1 MGPAGFPRQTVFAE
15 KLPRTSTGGAVEVGR
30 CGIMRGM
37 KRFLGW
43 CARHAWVV
51 AMGAAF
57 FAISAMTPLMA
68 DDYLNIEV
76 FYREAPLAP
85 GQFPTWGTYLG
96 VPDFWGHLL
105 RTTWEH
111 WAGLSTCVSDNTG
124 RFLAAFLLRFVTPM
138 PHWFFVLLNV
148 TMWLLFT
155 WLAWRVTGLSRRWW
169 PAVAAALVVFSLST
183 EACFWVAGVCNYVWP
198 ATLLLALTVLFLRPR
213 LGESVFAWRNAWMA
227 VLLPLGFLAAGGHEL
242 FAIPICFGLTV
253 YWLREI
259 VRGRFAI
266 NGRLLLTVGFGMGA
280 LAVVFSPAIM
290 GRAKEAWRFST
301 GFDGVWIF
309 PLRWGIAFCRSCGEN
324 PLLIGVVVLAA
335 VALLTRRVRLSARA
349 WWLTIFCFFAAV
361 TTVVLTDGAGRNG
374 WVLTVFGTLA
384 AGAMAPSVRWGRVR
398 AWVTPVLAA
407 LAVMTFAVT
416 TVMLVR
422 KNREAEAM
430 TADWLASPDGVTRML
445 TTKAPMGLAWFDR
458 SWPLWILLE
467 WGSGGTYNND
477 SLARFLGGERWQTL
491 DEQVWENLYLRD
503 LVCRPENRLPNC
515 AGEWYAHPT
524 LDFLVSPMPREGAV
538 ACWRLRAKPTY
549 RDVPPFTLWDR
560 LYTKFI
566 DRSERVSFSEVA
578 PGHEMVMNRDL
589 FGCVLETP
597 HGRYV
602 VIRHNHHIP
611 REKLVS
617 IEVIADE

>member
-1 MGPAGFPRQTVFAE
+1 
-15 KLPRTSTGGAVEVGR
+15 
-30 CGIMRGM
+30 
-37 KRFLGW
+37 
-43 CARHAWVV
+43 
-51 AMGAAF
+51 MGAAF
-57 FAISAMTPLMA
+57 FAISAMTPLLA
-68 DDYLNIEV
+68 DDYLNIEI

-227 VLLPLGFLAAGGHEL
+227 VLLPLGFVAAGGHEL
-242 FAIPICFGLTV
+242 FAIPICLGLTV

-324 PLLIGVVVLAA
+324 PLLIGGVVLAA
-335 VALLTRRVRLSARA
+335 MALLTRRVRLSARA

-361 TTVVLTDGAGRNG
+361 TTVVLTDKD
-374 WVLTVFGTLA
+374 FH
-384 AGAMAPSVRWGRVR
+384 
-398 AWVTPVLAA
+398 
-407 LAVMTFAVT
+407 TFFNV
-416 TVMLVR
+416 
-422 KNREAEAM
+422 
-430 TADWLASPDGVTRML
+430 
-445 TTKAPMGLAWFDR
+445 
-458 SWPLWILLE
+458 
-467 WGSGGTYNND
+467 
-477 SLARFLGGERWQTL
+477 
-491 DEQVWENLYLRD
+491 
-503 LVCRPENRLPNC
+503 
-515 AGEWYAHPT
+515 
-524 LDFLVSPMPREGAV
+524 
-538 ACWRLRAKPTY
+538 
-549 RDVPPFTLWDR
+549 
-560 LYTKFI
+560 
-566 DRSERVSFSEVA
+566 
-578 PGHEMVMNRDL
+578 
-589 FGCVLETP
+589 
-597 HGRYV
+597 
-602 VIRHNHHIP
+602 
-611 REKLVS
+611 
-617 IEVIADE
+617 

>member
-1 MGPAGFPRQTVFAE
+1 MQ
-15 KLPRTSTGGAVEVGR
+15 
-30 CGIMRGM
+30 GM

-57 FAISAMTPLMA
+57 FAISAMTPLLA
-68 DDYLNIEV
+68 DDYLNIEI

-227 VLLPLGFLAAGGHEL
+227 VLLPLGFVAAGGHEL
-242 FAIPICFGLTV
+242 FAIPICLGLTV

-266 NGRLLLTVGFGMGA
+266 NGRLLLTIGFGLGA

-290 GRAKEAWRFST
+290 DRAKEAWRFST

-309 PLRWGIAFCRSCGEN
+309 PLRWGIAFFRSCGEN
-324 PLLIGVVVLAA
+324 PLLIGGVVLAA
-335 VALLTRRVRLSARA
+335 MALLTRRVRLSARA

-422 KNREAEAM
+422 KNREAEAL
-430 TADWLASPDGVTRML
+430 TADWLASSDGVTRML
-445 TTKAPMGLAWFDR
+445 TTKAPMGLVWFDR

-491 DEQVWENLYLRD
+491 DDQVWENLYLRD
-503 LVCRPENRLPNC
+503 LVCRPENRLLNC
-515 AGEWYAHPT
+515 AGEWYAPPT
-524 LDFLVSPMPREGAV
+524 LDFLVSPIPQEGAV
-538 ACWRLRAKPTY
+538 ACWRVIAKPTY

-566 DRSERVSFSEVA
+566 DRSEWGAFSGVA
-578 PGHEMVMNRDL
+578 PGHEMVMNREL
-589 FGCVLETP
+589 FGCVLEMS

-602 VIRHNHHIP
+602 VIWHNHHIP
-611 REKLVS
+611 REKLAS

>member
-1 MGPAGFPRQTVFAE
+1 MQ
-15 KLPRTSTGGAVEVGR
+15 
-30 CGIMRGM
+30 GM
-37 KRFLGW
+37 KWFLGW

-57 FAISAMTPLMA
+57 FAISAMTPLLA
-68 DDYLNIEV
+68 DDYLNIEI

-227 VLLPLGFLAAGGHEL
+227 VLLPLGFVAAGGHEL
-242 FAIPICFGLTV
+242 FAIPICLGLTV

-266 NGRLLLTVGFGMGA
+266 NGRLLLTIGFGLGA

-290 GRAKEAWRFST
+290 DRAKEAWRFST

-309 PLRWGIAFCRSCGEN
+309 PLRWGIAFFRSCGEN
-324 PLLIGVVVLAA
+324 PLLIGGVVLAA
-335 VALLTRRVRLSARA
+335 MALLTRRVRLSARA

-422 KNREAEAM
+422 KNREAEAL
-430 TADWLASPDGVTRML
+430 TADWLASSDGVTRML
-445 TTKAPMGLAWFDR
+445 TTKAPMGLVWFDR

-491 DEQVWENLYLRD
+491 DDQVWENLYLRD
-503 LVCRPENRLPNC
+503 LVCRPENRLLNC

-524 LDFLVSPMPREGAV
+524 LDFLVSPIPQEGAV
-538 ACWRLRAKPTY
+538 ACWRVIAKPTY

-566 DRSERVSFSEVA
+566 DRSEWGAFSGVA
-578 PGHEMVMNRDL
+578 PGHEMVMNREL
-589 FGCVLETP
+589 FGCVLETS

-602 VIRHNHHIP
+602 VIWHNHHIP

>member
-1 MGPAGFPRQTVFAE
+1 
-15 KLPRTSTGGAVEVGR
+15 
-30 CGIMRGM
+30 
-37 KRFLGW
+37 
-43 CARHAWVV
+43 
-51 AMGAAF
+51 MGAAF
-57 FAISAMTPLMA
+57 FAISAMTPLLA
-68 DDYLNIEV
+68 DDYLNIEI

-198 ATLLLALTVLFLRPR
+198 ATLLLALTLLFLRPR

-227 VLLPLGFLAAGGHEL
+227 VLLPLGFVAAGGHEL
-242 FAIPICFGLTV
+242 FAIPICLGLTV

-266 NGRLLLTVGFGMGA
+266 NGRLLLTIGFGLGA

-290 GRAKEAWRFST
+290 DRAKEAWRFST

-309 PLRWGIAFCRSCGEN
+309 PLRWGIAFFRSCGEN
-324 PLLIGVVVLAA
+324 PLLIGGVVLAA
-335 VALLTRRVRLSARA
+335 MALLTRRVRLSARA

-384 AGAMAPSVRWGRVR
+384 VGAMAPSVRWGRVR

-422 KNREAEAM
+422 KNREAEAL
-430 TADWLASPDGVTRML
+430 TADWLASSDGVTRML
-445 TTKAPMGLAWFDR
+445 TTKAPMGLVWFDR

-491 DEQVWENLYLRD
+491 DDQVWENLYLRD
-503 LVCRPENRLPNC
+503 LVCRPENRLLNC

-524 LDFLVSPMPREGAV
+524 LDFLVSPIPQEGAV
-538 ACWRLRAKPTY
+538 ACWRVIAKPTY

-566 DRSERVSFSEVA
+566 DRSEWGAFSGVA
-578 PGHEMVMNRDL
+578 PGHEMVMNREL
-589 FGCVLETP
+589 FGCVLETS

-602 VIRHNHHIP
+602 VIWHNHHIP

>member
-1 MGPAGFPRQTVFAE
+1 MQ
-15 KLPRTSTGGAVEVGR
+15 
-30 CGIMRGM
+30 GM

-57 FAISAMTPLMA
+57 FAISAMTPLLA
-68 DDYLNIEV
+68 DDYLNIEI

-183 EACFWVAGVCNYVWP
+183 EACFWVAGACNYVWP
-198 ATLLLALTVLFLRPR
+198 ATLLLALTLLFLRPR
-213 LGESVFAWRNAWMA
+213 LGEAVFAWRNAWMA

-242 FAIPICFGLTV
+242 FAIPICLGLTV

-266 NGRLLLTVGFGMGA
+266 NGRLLLTIGFGLGA

-290 GRAKEAWRFST
+290 DRAKEAWRFST

-309 PLRWGIAFCRSCGEN
+309 PLRWGIAFFRSCGEN
-324 PLLIGVVVLAA
+324 PLLIGGVVLAA
-335 VALLTRRVRLSARA
+335 MALLTRRVRLSARA

-422 KNREAEAM
+422 KNREAEAL
-430 TADWLASPDGVTRML
+430 TADWLASSDGVTRML
-445 TTKAPMGLAWFDR
+445 TTKAPMGLVWFDR

-491 DEQVWENLYLRD
+491 DDQVWENLYLRD
-503 LVCRPENRLPNC
+503 LVCRLENRLSNC

-524 LDFLVSPMPREGAV
+524 LDFLVSPIPQEGAV
-538 ACWRLRAKPTY
+538 ACWRVLAKPTY

-566 DRSERVSFSEVA
+566 DRSEWGTFSGVA
-578 PGHEMVMNRDL
+578 PGHEMVMNREL
-589 FGCVLETP
+589 FGYVLETT

-602 VIRHNHHIP
+602 VIWHNHHIP

>member
-1 MGPAGFPRQTVFAE
+1 MQ
-15 KLPRTSTGGAVEVGR
+15 
-30 CGIMRGM
+30 GM

-57 FAISAMTPLMA
+57 FAISAMTPLLA
-68 DDYLNIEV
+68 DDYLNIEI

-213 LGESVFAWRNAWMA
+213 LGESLFAWRNAWMA
-227 VLLPLGFLAAGGHEL
+227 VLLPLGFVAAGGHEL
-242 FAIPICFGLTV
+242 FAIPICLGLTV

-324 PLLIGVVVLAA
+324 PLLIGGVVLAA
-335 VALLTRRVRLSARA
+335 MALLTRRVRLSARA

-422 KNREAEAM
+422 KNREAEAL
-430 TADWLASPDGVTRML
+430 TADWLASSDGVTRML
-445 TTKAPMGLAWFDR
+445 TTKAPMGLVWFDR
-458 SWPLWILLE
+458 SWPLWILLG

-491 DEQVWENLYLRD
+491 DDQVWENLYLRD
-503 LVCRPENRLPNC
+503 LVCRPENRLLNC

-524 LDFLVSPMPREGAV
+524 LDFLVSPIPQEGAV
-538 ACWRLRAKPTY
+538 ACWRVIAKPTY

-566 DRSERVSFSEVA
+566 DRSEWGAFSGVA
-578 PGHEMVMNRDL
+578 PGHEMVMNREL
-589 FGCVLETP
+589 FGCVLETS

-602 VIRHNHHIP
+602 VIWHNHHIP

>member
-1 MGPAGFPRQTVFAE
+1 
-15 KLPRTSTGGAVEVGR
+15 
-30 CGIMRGM
+30 
-37 KRFLGW
+37 
-43 CARHAWVV
+43 
-51 AMGAAF
+51 MGAAF
-57 FAISAMTPLMA
+57 FAISAMTPLLA
-68 DDYLNIEV
+68 DDYLNIEI

-227 VLLPLGFLAAGGHEL
+227 VLLPLGFVAAGGHEL
-242 FAIPICFGLTV
+242 FAIPICLGLTV

-266 NGRLLLTVGFGMGA
+266 NGRLLLTIGFGLGA

-422 KNREAEAM
+422 KNREAEAL
-430 TADWLASPDGVTRML
+430 TADWLASSDGVTRML

-491 DEQVWENLYLRD
+491 DDQVWENLYLRD
-503 LVCRPENRLPNC
+503 LVCRPENRLLNC

-524 LDFLVSPMPREGAV
+524 LDFLVLPMPQEGPV
-538 ACWRLRAKPTY
+538 ACWRVLAKPTY

-566 DRSERVSFSEVA
+566 DRSEWGTFSGVA
-578 PGHEMVMNRDL
+578 PGHEMVMNREL
-589 FGCVLETP
+589 FGYVLETT
-597 HGRYV
+597 HGRYIV
-602 VIRHNHHIP
+602 LWHNHHIP

-617 IEVIADE
+617 IEVRADE

>member
-1 MGPAGFPRQTVFAE
+1 
-15 KLPRTSTGGAVEVGR
+15 
-30 CGIMRGM
+30 
-37 KRFLGW
+37 
-43 CARHAWVV
+43 
-51 AMGAAF
+51 MGAAF
-57 FAISAMTPLMA
+57 FAISAMTPLLA
-68 DDYLNIEV
+68 DDYLNIEI

-198 ATLLLALTVLFLRPR
+198 ATLLLALTLLFLRPR

-227 VLLPLGFLAAGGHEL
+227 VLLPLGFVAAGGHEL
-242 FAIPICFGLTV
+242 FAIPICLGLTV

-290 GRAKEAWRFST
+290 DRAKEAWRFST

-309 PLRWGIAFCRSCGEN
+309 PLRWGIAFFRSCGEN
-324 PLLIGVVVLAA
+324 PLLIGGVVLAA
-335 VALLTRRVRLSARA
+335 MALLTRRVRLSARA

-422 KNREAEAM
+422 KNREAEAL
-430 TADWLASPDGVTRML
+430 TADWLASSDGVTRML
-445 TTKAPMGLAWFDR
+445 TTKAPMGLVWFDR

-491 DEQVWENLYLRD
+491 DDQVWENLYLRD
-503 LVCRPENRLPNC
+503 LVCRPENRLLNC

-524 LDFLVSPMPREGAV
+524 LDFLVSPIPQEGAV
-538 ACWRLRAKPTY
+538 ACWRVIAKPTY

-566 DRSERVSFSEVA
+566 DRSEWGTFSGVA
-578 PGHEMVMNRDL
+578 PGHEMVMNREL
-589 FGCVLETP
+589 FGYVLETT
-597 HGRYV
+597 HGRYIV
-602 VIRHNHHIP
+602 LWHNHHIP

-617 IEVIADE
+617 IEVRADE

>member
-1 MGPAGFPRQTVFAE
+1 MQ
-15 KLPRTSTGGAVEVGR
+15 
-30 CGIMRGM
+30 GM

-57 FAISAMTPLMA
+57 FAISAMTPLLA
-68 DDYLNIEV
+68 DDYLNIEI

-227 VLLPLGFLAAGGHEL
+227 VLLPLGFVAAGGHEL
-242 FAIPICFGLTV
+242 FAIPICLGLTV

-290 GRAKEAWRFST
+290 DRAKEAWRFST

-422 KNREAEAM
+422 KNREAEAL
-430 TADWLASPDGVTRML
+430 TADWLASSDGVTRML

-491 DEQVWENLYLRD
+491 DDQVWENLYLRD
-503 LVCRPENRLPNC
+503 LVCRPENRLLNC

-524 LDFLVSPMPREGAV
+524 LDFLVSPMPQEGPV
-538 ACWRLRAKPTY
+538 ACWRVLAKPTY

-566 DRSERVSFSEVA
+566 DRSEWGTFSGVA
-578 PGHEMVMNRDL
+578 PGHEMVMNREL
-589 FGCVLETP
+589 FGYVLETT
-597 HGRYV
+597 HGRYIV
-602 VIRHNHHIP
+602 LWHNHHIP

-617 IEVIADE
+617 IEVRADE

>member
-1 MGPAGFPRQTVFAE
+1 
-15 KLPRTSTGGAVEVGR
+15 
-30 CGIMRGM
+30 
-37 KRFLGW
+37 
-43 CARHAWVV
+43 
-51 AMGAAF
+51 MGAAF
-57 FAISAMTPLMA
+57 FAISAMTPLLA
-68 DDYLNIEV
+68 DDYLNIEI

-398 AWVTPVLAA
+398 AWVTPVVAA

-422 KNREAEAM
+422 KNREAEAL

-524 LDFLVSPMPREGAV
+524 LDFLVLPMPQEGPV
-538 ACWRLRAKPTY
+538 ACWRVLAKPTY

-566 DRSERVSFSEVA
+566 DRSEWGTFSGVA
-578 PGHEMVMNRDL
+578 PGHEMVMNREL
-589 FGCVLETP
+589 FGYVLETT
-597 HGRYV
+597 HGRYIV
-602 VIRHNHHIP
+602 LWHNHHIP

-617 IEVIADE
+617 IEVRADE

>member
-1 MGPAGFPRQTVFAE
+1 
-15 KLPRTSTGGAVEVGR
+15 
-30 CGIMRGM
+30 MRYG
-37 KRFLGW
+37 
-43 CARHAWVV
+43 WVV
-51 AMGAAF
+51 PMGAAF

-227 VLLPLGFLAAGGHEL
+227 VLLPLGFVAAGGHEL
-242 FAIPICFGLTV
+242 FAIPICLGLTV

-266 NGRLLLTVGFGMGA
+266 NGRLLLTIGFGLGA

-290 GRAKEAWRFST
+290 DRAKEAWRFST

-309 PLRWGIAFCRSCGEN
+309 PLRWGIAFFRSCGEN
-324 PLLIGVVVLAA
+324 PLLIGGVVLAA
-335 VALLTRRVRLSARA
+335 MALLTRRVRLSARA

-422 KNREAEAM
+422 KNREAEAL
-430 TADWLASPDGVTRML
+430 TADWLASSDGVTRML
-445 TTKAPMGLAWFDR
+445 TTKAPMGLVWFDR

-491 DEQVWENLYLRD
+491 DDQVWENLYLRD

-524 LDFLVSPMPREGAV
+524 LDFLVSPIPQEGAV
-538 ACWRLRAKPTY
+538 ACWRVLAKPTY

-566 DRSERVSFSEVA
+566 DRSEWGAFSGVA
-578 PGHEMVMNRDL
+578 PGHEMVMNREL
-589 FGCVLETP
+589 FGCVLETS

-602 VIRHNHHIP
+602 VIWHNHHIP

>member
-1 MGPAGFPRQTVFAE
+1 MQ
-15 KLPRTSTGGAVEVGR
+15 
-30 CGIMRGM
+30 GM

-68 DDYLNIEV
+68 DDYLNIEI

-227 VLLPLGFLAAGGHEL
+227 VLLPLGFVAAGGHEL
-242 FAIPICFGLTV
+242 FAIPICLGLTV

-266 NGRLLLTVGFGMGA
+266 NGRLLLTIGFGLGA

-290 GRAKEAWRFST
+290 DRAKEAWRFST

-309 PLRWGIAFCRSCGEN
+309 PLRWGIAFFRSCGEN
-324 PLLIGVVVLAA
+324 PLLIGGVVLAA
-335 VALLTRRVRLSARA
+335 MALLTRRVRLSARA

-416 TVMLVR
+416 AVMLVR
-422 KNREAEAM
+422 KNREAEAL
-430 TADWLASPDGVTRML
+430 TADWLASSDGVTRML
-445 TTKAPMGLAWFDR
+445 TTKAPMGLVWFDR

-491 DEQVWENLYLRD
+491 DDQVWENLYLRD
-503 LVCRPENRLPNC
+503 LVCRPENRLLNC

-524 LDFLVSPMPREGAV
+524 LDFLVSPIPQEGAV
-538 ACWRLRAKPTY
+538 ACWRVIAKPTY

-566 DRSERVSFSEVA
+566 DRSEWGAFSGVA
-578 PGHEMVMNRDL
+578 PGHEMVMNREL
-589 FGCVLETP
+589 FGCVLEMS

-602 VIRHNHHIP
+602 VIWHNHHIP

>member
-1 MGPAGFPRQTVFAE
+1 MQ
-15 KLPRTSTGGAVEVGR
+15 
-30 CGIMRGM
+30 GM

-57 FAISAMTPLMA
+57 FAISAMTPLLA
-68 DDYLNIEV
+68 DDYLNIEI

-213 LGESVFAWRNAWMA
+213 LGESVFAWRNAWMT
-227 VLLPLGFLAAGGHEL
+227 VLLPLGFVAAGGHEL
-242 FAIPICFGLTV
+242 FAIPICLGLTV
-253 YWLREI
+253 YWVREI

-290 GRAKEAWRFST
+290 DRAKEAWRFST

-335 VALLTRRVRLSARA
+335 MALLTRRVRLSARA

-422 KNREAEAM
+422 KNREAEAL
-430 TADWLASPDGVTRML
+430 TADWLASSDGVTRML
-445 TTKAPMGLAWFDR
+445 TTKAPMGLVWFDR

-491 DEQVWENLYLRD
+491 DDQVWENLYLRD
-503 LVCRPENRLPNC
+503 LVCRPENRLLNC

-524 LDFLVSPMPREGAV
+524 LDFLVSPIPQEGAV
-538 ACWRLRAKPTY
+538 ACWRVIAKPTY

-566 DRSERVSFSEVA
+566 DRSEWGTFSGVA
-578 PGHEMVMNRDL
+578 PGHEMVMNREL
-589 FGCVLETP
+589 FGYVLETT
-597 HGRYV
+597 HGRYIV
-602 VIRHNHHIP
+602 LWHNHHIP

>member
-1 MGPAGFPRQTVFAE
+1 MQ
-15 KLPRTSTGGAVEVGR
+15 
-30 CGIMRGM
+30 GM

-57 FAISAMTPLMA
+57 FAISAMTPLLA
-68 DDYLNIEV
+68 DDYLNIEI

-85 GQFPTWGTYLG
+85 GQLPTWGTYLG
-96 VPDFWGHLL
+96 VSDFWGHLL

-227 VLLPLGFLAAGGHEL
+227 VLLPLGFVA
-242 FAIPICFGLTV
+242 
-253 YWLREI
+253 REI

-266 NGRLLLTVGFGMGA
+266 NGRLLLTIGFGLGA

-290 GRAKEAWRFST
+290 DRAKEAWRFST

-309 PLRWGIAFCRSCGEN
+309 PLRWGIAFFRSCGEN
-324 PLLIGVVVLAA
+324 PLLIGGVVLAA
-335 VALLTRRVRLSARA
+335 MALLTRRVRLSARA

-422 KNREAEAM
+422 KNREAEAL
-430 TADWLASPDGVTRML
+430 TADWLASSDGVTRML
-445 TTKAPMGLAWFDR
+445 TTKAPMGLVWFDR

-491 DEQVWENLYLRD
+491 DDQVWENLYHVGFLGLADPAGRGRGVLAGD
-503 LVCRPENRLPNC
+503 RQADVSGCAALHAVGPPVHEVHRP
-515 AGEWYAHPT
+515 
-524 LDFLVSPMPREGAV
+524 
-538 ACWRLRAKPTY
+538 
-549 RDVPPFTLWDR
+549 
-560 LYTKFI
+560 
-566 DRSERVSFSEVA
+566 
-578 PGHEMVMNRDL
+578 
-589 FGCVLETP
+589 
-597 HGRYV
+597 
-602 VIRHNHHIP
+602 
-611 REKLVS
+611 
-617 IEVIADE
+617 

>member
-1 MGPAGFPRQTVFAE
+1 
-15 KLPRTSTGGAVEVGR
+15 
-30 CGIMRGM
+30 
-37 KRFLGW
+37 
-43 CARHAWVV
+43 
-51 AMGAAF
+51 MGAAF
-57 FAISAMTPLMA
+57 FAISAMTPLLA
-68 DDYLNIEV
+68 DDYLNIEI

-227 VLLPLGFLAAGGHEL
+227 VLLPLGFVAAGGHEL
-242 FAIPICFGLTV
+242 FAIPICLGLTV

-266 NGRLLLTVGFGMGA
+266 NGRLLLTIGFGLGA

-290 GRAKEAWRFST
+290 DRAKEAWRFST

-309 PLRWGIAFCRSCGEN
+309 PLRWGIAFFRSCGEN
-324 PLLIGVVVLAA
+324 PLLIGGVVLAA
-335 VALLTRRVRLSARA
+335 MALLTRRVRLSARA

-422 KNREAEAM
+422 KNREAEAL
-430 TADWLASPDGVTRML
+430 TADWLASSDGVTRML
-445 TTKAPMGLAWFDR
+445 TTKAPMGLVWFDR
-458 SWPLWILLE
+458 SWPLWILLG

-491 DEQVWENLYLRD
+491 DDQVWENLYLRD
-503 LVCRPENRLPNC
+503 LVCRPENRLLNC

-524 LDFLVSPMPREGAV
+524 LDFLVSPIPQEGAV
-538 ACWRLRAKPTY
+538 AYWRVIAKPTY

-566 DRSERVSFSEVA
+566 DRSEWGAFSGVA
-578 PGHEMVMNRDL
+578 PGHEMVMNREL
-589 FGCVLETP
+589 FGCVLETS

-602 VIRHNHHIP
+602 VIWHNHHIP

>member
-1 MGPAGFPRQTVFAE
+1 MQ
-15 KLPRTSTGGAVEVGR
+15 
-30 CGIMRGM
+30 GM

-57 FAISAMTPLMA
+57 FAISAMTPLLA
-68 DDYLNIEV
+68 DDYLNIEI

-169 PAVAAALVVFSLST
+169 PAVASALVVFSLST
-183 EACFWVAGVCNYVWP
+183 EACFWVAGACNYLWP

-227 VLLPLGFLAAGGHEL
+227 VLLPLGFVAAGGHEL
-242 FAIPICFGLTV
+242 FAIPICLGLTV

-266 NGRLLLTVGFGMGA
+266 NGRLLLTIGFGLGA

-290 GRAKEAWRFST
+290 DRAKEAWRFST

-309 PLRWGIAFCRSCGEN
+309 PLRWGIAFFRSCGEN
-324 PLLIGVVVLAA
+324 PLLIGGVVLAA
-335 VALLTRRVRLSARA
+335 MALLTRRVRLSARA

-422 KNREAEAM
+422 KNREAEAL
-430 TADWLASPDGVTRML
+430 TADWLASSDGVTRML
-445 TTKAPMGLAWFDR
+445 TTKAPMGLVWFDR

-491 DEQVWENLYLRD
+491 DDQVWENLYLRD
-503 LVCRPENRLPNC
+503 LVCRPENRLLNC

-524 LDFLVSPMPREGAV
+524 LDLLVSPIPQEGAV
-538 ACWRLRAKPTY
+538 ACWRVIAKPTY

-566 DRSERVSFSEVA
+566 DRSEWGAFSGVA
-578 PGHEMVMNRDL
+578 PGHEMVMNREL
-589 FGCVLETP
+589 FGCVLETL

-602 VIRHNHHIP
+602 VIWHNHHIP

>member
-1 MGPAGFPRQTVFAE
+1 
-15 KLPRTSTGGAVEVGR
+15 
-30 CGIMRGM
+30 MRGM
-37 KRFLGW
+37 KRFLEW

-227 VLLPLGFLAAGGHEL
+227 VLLPLGFVAAGGHEL
-242 FAIPICFGLTV
+242 FAIPICLGLTV

-416 TVMLVR
+416 AVMLVR
-422 KNREAEAM
+422 KNREAEAL
-430 TADWLASPDGVTRML
+430 TADWLASSDGVTRML
-445 TTKAPMGLAWFDR
+445 TTKAPMGLVWFDR

-491 DEQVWENLYLRD
+491 DDQVWENLYLRD

-524 LDFLVSPMPREGAV
+524 LDFLVSPIPQEGAV
-538 ACWRLRAKPTY
+538 ACWRVIAKPTY

-566 DRSERVSFSEVA
+566 DRSEWGAFSGVA
-578 PGHEMVMNRDL
+578 PGHEMVMNREL
-589 FGCVLETP
+589 FGCVLETS

-602 VIRHNHHIP
+602 VIWHNHHIP

-617 IEVIADE
+617 IEVRADE